1 MVGVTDIPFAGQG
14 IGLGL
19 EAFGAFE
26 QYSAAKKQA
35 GISQQEVGVEEQ
47 QDAVRKQ
54 AMELQYKR
62 QSMQGLRQAQQAR
75 SMAVANATNQ
85 GAGSG
90 SPQSSGLAGGLAG
103 ISGQA
108 GVNQLGLSQNLG
120 FGEQMFGL
128 NSSLNA
134 LKIQMAG
141 TQSQMALGQGLGGI
155 GGGIASASSSWTKGG
170 QTLQDLIGG

>member
-1 MVGVTDIPFAGQG
+1 MVGVTNIPFAGQG
-14 IGLGL
+14 LGLGL

-47 QDAVRKQ
+47 QDSVRKQ

-90 SPQSSGLAGGLAG
+90 SPQSSGLVGGLAG
-103 ISGQA
+103 IYLGVSLIAIYDYVIHAFKYLQA
-108 GVNQLGLSQNLG
+108 RFYL
-120 FGEQMFGL
+120 
-128 NSSLNA
+128 
-134 LKIQMAG
+134 
-141 TQSQMALGQGLGGI
+141 
-155 GGGIASASSSWTKGG
+155 
-170 QTLQDLIGG
+170 